1 MKKIICFVFISML
14 AVSCKDDDTLETT
27 SIDISFANKINSQNI
42 ELNTGVYQT
51 ILGES
56 YSINELKYIISNI
69 SFIKEDGEIFIY
81 PVEDSYFLIDEEVPS
96 SKIISLENIPVANY
110 KKIEFGIGV
119 DQSNYP
125 LNGVDNFVPTAQESQ
140 MLWSWSAGYI
150 FFKIEG
156 EYSSTGDQPDDDFLF
171 HIGSH
176 GTNLDNYKTVELS
189 SDFGFDL
196 TENTLVSIEAD
207 LPKLFNAVYDI
218 RIEDKPDIQV
228 DPINAPKIAENASQL
243 FSSVPFNSTE

>member
-1 MKKIICFVFISML
+1 MKKIIFFVLISML
-14 AVSCKDDDTLETT
+14 AVSCKDDDPLETT
-27 SIDISFANKINSQNI
+27 SIDMSFANTINSQNI

-51 ILGES
+51 TLGES

-69 SFIKEDGEIFIY
+69 LFIKEDGEIFTY

-96 SKIISLENIPVANY
+96 SKIITLENIPVANY
-110 KKIEFGIGV
+110 KKIEFGIGI

-125 LNGVDNFVPTAQESQ
+125 LNGVDNFVPTAEESQ

-156 EYSSTGDQPDDDFLF
+156 NYSSTGGQPDDDFLF

-176 GTNLDNYKTVELS
+176 GTNLDNYKTVELTS
-189 SDFGFDL
+189 NFGFDF
-196 TENTLVSIEAD
+196 TKNTLVSIEAD
-207 LPKLFNAVYDI
+207 IPKLFNAVYDI
-218 RIEDKPDIQV
+218 RIEDKSDIQV
-228 DPINAPKIAENASQL
+228 DPINAPKIAENASRS

>member
-1 MKKIICFVFISML
+1 MKKIICFVLISML
-14 AVSCKDDDTLETT
+14 AVSCKDDDTIETT
-27 SIDISFANKINSQNI
+27 SIEISFANTINSQNI

-51 ILGES
+51 TLGES

-69 SFIKEDGEIFIY
+69 SFIKEDGGIFTY

-96 SKIISLENIPVANY
+96 SKIITLENIPVANY
-110 KKIEFGIGV
+110 NKIKFGIGV

-125 LNGVDNFVPTAQESQ
+125 LNGVDNFVPTAEESQ

-156 EYSSTGDQPDDDFLF
+156 DYSSTGDQPDEDFLF

-189 SDFGFDL
+189 SDFGFDF
-196 TENTLVSIEAD
+196 TESTLVSIEAD
-207 LPKLFNAVYDI
+207 IPKLFNAVYDI
-218 RIEDKPDIQV
+218 RIEDKSDIQV
-228 DPINAPKIAENASQL
+228 DPVNAPKIAENASRL
-243 FSSVPFNSTE
+243 FSSVPFNLPE